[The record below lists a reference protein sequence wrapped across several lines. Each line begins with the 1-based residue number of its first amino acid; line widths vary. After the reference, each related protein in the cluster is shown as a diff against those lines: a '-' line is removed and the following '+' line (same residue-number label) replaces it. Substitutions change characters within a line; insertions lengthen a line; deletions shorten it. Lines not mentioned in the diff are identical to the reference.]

1 MGHQPW
7 ALVTLAAACTLTLA
21 ACSKQA
27 DSNPNAQG
35 SPGTGNGVAV
45 ARPAAPDGPA
55 GGSSGDKGSTP
66 AIGSSGTGVVAG
78 TTGDA
83 SASTGAG
90 TLQPGVGLNGG
101 LSNGNVMGAA
111 PSGQGAT
118 ASTASPAG
126 DGSTNMTPGSAVG
139 RRH

>member
-1 MGHQPW
+1 MGRQPW
-7 ALVTLAAACTLTLA
+7 TLVTLAAACTLTLA

-35 SPGTGNGVAV
+35 SPGTGNGVAAV
-45 ARPAAPDGPA
+45 QPAAPDGPP
-55 GGSSGDKGSTP
+55 GGSSGEKGATATP
-66 AIGSSGTGVVAG
+66 GTSGGSAVPG

-83 SASTGAG
+83 TASTGSG
-90 TLQPGVGLNGG
+90 TQQPGVGLNGG
-101 LSNGNVMGAA
+101 LSNGNVMGASPA
-111 PSGQGAT
+111 GQGAS
-118 ASTASPAG
+118 APMASPAG